1 MSLMARTFN
10 NILTSPMAVKI
21 RVVASAQAA
30 CLIAPVLS
38 ELGGRGVHSHALE
51 GGVWELVTWVEQ
63 ESFRPSRLGR
73 IKHLCVSLSR
83 YLGDVLLDWEPQELS
98 RLPSRAQ
105 KRFFGLFQ
113 VTPRLW
119 VGPHGT
125 KVELGEAQNILELE
139 VGQAE
144 HCGLEPAS
152 RSALLLLEE
161 LLSRERITRGLD
173 VKAGTGLF
181 SMAAALWGVER
192 VLALDEEPHAVRV
205 ARSNLRRNQLAEI
218 VRVRCIPLKKWGG
231 LQDLV
236 IAVAS
241 QRVLRREMT
250 HILRRVC
257 PGGWLL
263 LGGLRS
269 PHVEG
274 FLSRCC
280 PPFSLEARKKELW
293 WETLLLRLRRPAGHT
308 SVQIPGHDSCVNGKK
323 VE

>member
-1 MSLMARTFN
+1 MSFMALSTKN
-10 NILTSPMAVKI
+10 MSPNPMSVRI
-21 RVVASAQAA
+21 RVVASTQAA

-38 ELGGRGVHSHALE
+38 ELSGRGVHSQALE

-63 ESFRPSRLGR
+63 RSFHPSRLGR
-73 IKHLCVSLSR
+73 IKHACASLSK
-83 YLGDVLLDWEPQELS
+83 YLGAVLLDWEPQELK
-98 RLPSRAQ
+98 RLPSKAP

-113 VTPRLW
+113 ITPSLW
-119 VGPHGT
+119 VGPPGT
-125 KVELGEAQNILELE
+125 KVELGEAQNLLELE
-139 VGQAE
+139 VGQAK

-161 LLSRERITRGLD
+161 LLSRERIARALD

-192 VLALDEEPHAVRV
+192 VLALDEEPYAVRL
-205 ARSNLRRNQLAEI
+205 ARSNLRRNRLAEK
-218 VRVRCIPLKKWGG
+218 VKARCVPLKMWGG
-231 LQDLV
+231 RQDLV

-241 QRVLRREMT
+241 QRVLRREMI
-250 HILRRVC
+250 HILRKVG

-269 PHVEG
+269 RHVEE

-280 PPFSLEARKKELW
+280 PPLSLEARKKELW
-293 WETLLLRLRRPAGHT
+293 WESLLMRRRRPLGHS
-308 SVQIPGHDSCVNGKK
+308 SVQGLSHDPYLNDRG